1 MHHLVCST
9 LLLCLLHVWSLW
21 SFISSTA
28 FAPAAT
34 EQMLTSTSLYYALA
48 PNAIDDKEKGKKK
61 SAKKSKP
68 SSSKTE
74 SKKESS
80 TNADAAKENDDAK
93 TVVPDSK
100 TKTAEAT
107 AKDNTGFGWTAIII
121 SIIVSLGAGAGIV
134 FIFLRRRAQGPSAPK
149 ALLPSTEAETVVVE
163 SKVFQSAADQ
173 PADISSEA
181 LTSHAGVSSAAEP
194 HIKHERETTIPPKS
208 PPVPE
213 RAFEP
218 ISADHR
224 GSESTSTPDHTT
236 LSQSTLAPDRM
247 LTKENITTPDTTLA
261 HAPTAEPEKT
271 VSHEKAQAFEKVTA
285 EEKRTASEKKLTETN
300 VPDSAGSIGMLLDD
314 NNIENATGEAS
325 RTDLL
330 MLNELEPKPKTE
342 QSEEFVAD
350 QLLLPDEAEL
360 LIESDLASKDAA
372 AQEISLLSRYQHL
385 STPEEERDFMN
396 QVIICTIS
404 NFEDVFENKST
415 KPIFVEN
422 QAGGFLISKQVS
434 RDGCAEVFIVRDFPI
449 EDFFMQES
457 LTPVFELQRSSTVSS
472 GFVLKSP
479 AIVRCS
485 EQGWKLVT
493 KGEILLAN

>member
-1 MHHLVCST
+1 MYHLVCST
-9 LLLCLLHVWSLW
+9 LLLCLLPVWSLW

-34 EQMLTSTSLYYALA
+34 EHMLTSTSLCYTLA
-48 PNAIDDKEKGKKK
+48 VDAIDDKEKEKKK
-61 SAKKSKP
+61 SVKKSKP
-68 SSSKTE
+68 SAPKTE

-80 TNADAAKENDDAK
+80 TSPDAAKENNDAK
-93 TVVPDSK
+93 TVAPDR
-100 TKTAEAT
+100 KTAEAT

-134 FIFLRRRAQGPSAPK
+134 FIFLRRQAQGPSAPK
-149 ALLPSTEAETVVVE
+149 ALLPSTEAEAVVVD
-163 SKVFQSAADQ
+163 SKVFQSAADK
-173 PADISSEA
+173 PTDISSDA
-181 LTSHAGVSSAAEP
+181 LTSHAGMSSAAEP

-218 ISADHR
+218 ISAVHR
-224 GSESTSTPDHTT
+224 GSESPSTPDHTA
-236 LSQSTLAPDRM
+236 LSQSPPALE
-247 LTKENITTPDTTLA
+247 KTLA

-271 VSHEKAQAFEKVTA
+271 VSHEKAQAVEKVIA
-285 EEKRTASEKKLTETN
+285 EETRATSEKKLTETN

-314 NNIENATGEAS
+314 NSIENATGEAS

-342 QSEEFVAD
+342 QSEEFVTD

-360 LIESDLASKDAA
+360 LIESDLASKDTA

-385 STPEEERDFMN
+385 STPKEERDFMN

-415 KPIFVEN
+415 QPIFVEN

-472 GFVLKSP
+472 GFVIKSP
-479 AIVRCS
+479 AIVRRS

-493 KGEILLAN
+493 KGEILLPN

>member
-1 MHHLVCST
+1 M
-9 LLLCLLHVWSLW
+9 
-21 SFISSTA
+21 
-28 FAPAAT
+28 
-34 EQMLTSTSLYYALA
+34 
-48 PNAIDDKEKGKKK
+48 
-61 SAKKSKP
+61 
-68 SSSKTE
+68 
-74 SKKESS
+74 
-80 TNADAAKENDDAK
+80 
-93 TVVPDSK
+93 
-100 TKTAEAT
+100 
-107 AKDNTGFGWTAIII
+107 
-121 SIIVSLGAGAGIV
+121 
-134 FIFLRRRAQGPSAPK
+134 IFLRRRAQGPSAPK
-149 ALLPSTEAETVVVE
+149 ALLPGTEAEAIVVE
-163 SKVFQSAADQ
+163 SKVFQSAADK
-173 PADISSEA
+173 PTDISSEA
-181 LTSHAGVSSAAEP
+181 LTSHAGVSSASATEP

-218 ISADHR
+218 ISAHHR
-224 GSESTSTPDHTT
+224 SSESTSTPDHTT

-261 HAPTAEPEKT
+261 HAPTAEPKTT
-271 VSHEKAQAFEKVTA
+271 VSHEKAQAFEKVIL
-285 EEKRTASEKKLTETN
+285 EEKRTTSEKKLTETN

-330 MLNELEPKPKTE
+330 MLNELEPKPKSE

-360 LIESDLASKDAA
+360 LIESDFASKDTA
-372 AQEISLLSRYQHL
+372 AQEISLLSCYQHL

-434 RDGCAEVFIVRDFPI
+434 RDGCAEVFIVRNFPV

-472 GFVLKSP
+472 GFVIKSP

-493 KGEILLAN
+493 KGEILLPN

>member
-1 MHHLVCST
+1 MHHLICST
-9 LLLCLLHVWSLW
+9 LLLCLLPAWSVW

-28 FAPAAT
+28 FASAAT
-34 EQMLTSTSLYYALA
+34 EQMLTSTSLHYALA

-100 TKTAEAT
+100 TKTAEAP

-149 ALLPSTEAETVVVE
+149 ALLPSTEAEAIVVE

-173 PADISSEA
+173 PTDISSEA
-181 LTSHAGVSSAAEP
+181 FTSHAGMSSVAEP
-194 HIKHERETTIPPKS
+194 HIKHEREATIPPKS

-213 RAFEP
+213 RASEP

-224 GSESTSTPDHTT
+224 GSEGTSTPDHPT
-236 LSQSTLAPDRM
+236 LSQSPSALEKD
-247 LTKENITTPDTTLA
+247 LT
-261 HAPTAEPEKT
+261 HAPTAAPEKT
-271 VSHEKAQAFEKVTA
+271 VFHEKAQAFEKVIP
-285 EEKRTASEKKLTETN
+285 EEKRATSEKKLTETN

-325 RTDLL
+325 RTDLF

-342 QSEEFVAD
+342 QSEDFVAD
-350 QLLLPDEAEL
+350 QLLLPDDAEL
-360 LIESDLASKDAA
+360 LIESDLASKDAT

-404 NFEDVFENKST
+404 NFEDVFEDKST

-434 RDGCAEVFIVRDFPI
+434 REGCAEVFIVRDFPI

-472 GFVLKSP
+472 GFVIKSP

-485 EQGWKLVT
+485 EQSWQLVT
-493 KGEILLAN
+493 KGEILLSAETD